1 MTNEYDTGYI
11 KLYRSLLSWEWH
23 DSQSVV
29 TVFLHCLLL
38 ANWEPKKWRGIEIA
52 RGSFITSTVKL
63 SEVTG
68 LCRQT
73 VTDCLRR
80 LEATGELTVTSTH
93 RYTLI
98 TVNNYDRYQDEKPA
112 PVNSVV
118 KSVVNPVVN
127 SVVKN
132 LDNCLDNC
140 LDTTEEVKK
149 VKNKEEI
156 YIVVSYLNDRA
167 SASFRPT
174 SEKTKTLIRARLRE
188 GYTVEDFKKVIDNK
202 VAEWSGTDMQKY
214 LRPETL
220 FGTKFESY
228 LNQKTNSLPVW
239 YTSEPVRQAEQRPA
253 TAEEV
258 EQVRQLLMKGST
270 HDTS

>member
-11 KLYRSLLSWEWH
+11 KVHRSLLSWEWH

-38 ANWEPKKWRGIEIA
+38 ANWEPKKWHGIEVA

-73 VTDCLRR
+73 VSDCLKR
-80 LEATGELTVTSTH
+80 LQETGELTVTHTSK
-93 RYTLI
+93 YTMI
-98 TVNNYDRYQDEKPA
+98 KVNNYDRYQDEKTV
-112 PVNSVV
+112 PVNSP
-118 KSVVNPVVN
+118 VNVPVNRPVN
-127 SVVKN
+127 SPVKKFN
-132 LDNCLDNC
+132 SNVNSKV
-140 LDTTEEVKK
+140 DTTEEVKK

-174 SEKTKTLIRARLRE
+174 SDKTRTLIRARLRE

-202 VAEWSGTDMQKY
+202 VAEWFGTDMQKY

-239 YTSEPVRQAEQRPA
+239 YTSEPVRKPEQKPA

-258 EQVRQLLMKGST
+258 EAVRKILLRGKDRS
-270 HDTS
+270 